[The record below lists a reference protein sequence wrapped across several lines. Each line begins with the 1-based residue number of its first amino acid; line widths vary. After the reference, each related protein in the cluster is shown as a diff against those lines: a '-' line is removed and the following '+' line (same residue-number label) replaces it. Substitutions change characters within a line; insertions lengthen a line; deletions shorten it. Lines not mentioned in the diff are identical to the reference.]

1 MNKAWL
7 LFLLFPITVS
17 VAFADYPIALNI
29 PPTNAFDKI
38 HSGNGTISASNY
50 SMPLTITGGGGVVI
64 TSSNNT
70 HTLTIT
76 GNGTADASTYHRTGG
91 VSWYAADVYINSV
104 ANTQTLPS
112 GNFTYAY
119 PWVVGKGFAVD
130 RIQYDVG
137 GPTTGRCI
145 VGIYNDTG
153 SLYPSILIASGT
165 DHQFTSASTTLE
177 TDIISATLKS
187 NSVYWLVYNCNGAL
201 VSMRTF
207 GAGYV
212 PTILGWSGVEGT
224 ATVITAVRTALN
236 NPSTGVS
243 FPHSFPA
250 GAADQTNVNN
260 LAIWIR
266 AQ

>member
-38 HSGNGTISASNY
+38 HSDNGTISSLNY
-50 SMPLTITGGGGVVI
+50 SMPLNINGGTGITI
-64 TSSNNT
+64 TSSNHT
-70 HTLTIT
+70 HSIFVTSSAGT
-76 GNGTADASTYHRTGG
+76 GASNYHRTGG
-91 VSWYAADVYINSV
+91 VSWYGSDVYINSV

-119 PWVVGKGFAVD
+119 PFIVGSGFKID
-130 RIQYDVG
+130 RIQYDIG

-145 VGIYNDTG
+145 VGIYNDSG
-153 SLYPSILIASGT
+153 SIYPSVLIATGT
-165 DHQFTSASTTLE
+165 DHQFTTASNTLE
-177 TDIISATLKS
+177 TDTISATLNS
-187 NSVYWLVYNCNGAL
+187 NTLYWMAYNCNGAL
-201 VSMRTF
+201 TTMRTF

-212 PTILGWSGVEGT
+212 PTVLGWSGVEGT
-224 ATVITAVRTALN
+224 ATVITAIRIALN
-236 NPSTGVS
+236 NPSAGVS
-243 FPHSFPA
+243 LTHNFGA
-250 GAADQTNVNN
+250 GGSDQTNVNN
-260 LAIWIR
+260 LAVWVR